1 MLSTTVVSHD
11 PLAGAFPLCI
21 AAPAPWWRGEDSN
34 LRRLSQQIYSLPR
47 LTASVPLR
55 FVPTK
60 ITTSERE
67 TPIERPSTHV
77 AMDDPHT
84 CTKVGD
90 VAVLAPAWPTRLARP
105 DYGFGIRSPLTPIA
119 PNAVLD
125 LPSPAKDRPRS
136 GAGDGTR
143 TRNLLITNQLLYPL
157 SYASQ
162 NWWNRGTLARA

>member
-1 MLSTTVVSHD
+1 MDH
-11 PLAGAFPLCI
+11 
-21 AAPAPWWRGEDSN
+21 
-34 LRRLSQQIYSLPR
+34 PR
-47 LTASVPLR
+47 
-55 FVPTK
+55 
-60 ITTSERE
+60 
-67 TPIERPSTHV
+67 
-77 AMDDPHT
+77 T

-143 TRNLLITNQLLYPL
+143 TRNLLITNQLLYQL
-157 SYASQ
+157 SYASLEETVS
-162 NWWNRGTLARA
+162 RV